1 MTEKKNPQN
10 ETVDWAER
18 LKASMNAESAE
29 SPARA
34 TAPAAEEDDLAA
46 LLRAQLA
53 HRAESADAFTY
64 DLDTSEFEEDEETE
78 EVEAAEEAEENEE
91 IFEVEETEETEIPAP
106 IPETNDLP
114 WDEDEEDENAPQPE
128 PPATV
133 V

>member
-34 TAPAAEEDDLAA
+34 TAPATEEDDLAA

-53 HRAESADAFTY
+53 HRAESAKTLTY
-64 DLDTSEFEEDEETE
+64 DLDTPVSSNTSKA
-78 EVEAAEEAEENEE
+78 VSSS
-91 IFEVEETEETEIPAP
+91 
-106 IPETNDLP
+106 
-114 WDEDEEDENAPQPE
+114 
-128 PPATV
+128 
-133 V
+133 